1 VVANAVPMLSL
12 TIVGRETSTTVLGG
26 AVHLWDDGSAIVGI
40 LVLFTA
46 VIAPALQIGFML
58 AIVLGAIRQ
67 RPPRWVGPLLRYQPT
82 TRIWSMIEVMMLGV
96 LVALVK
102 IADYATVI
110 PGIALFVLGMLIF
123 LLAGMQASFDSREV
137 WGRIQWAD
145 VDARNTVDG
154 IAKETS

>member
-1 VVANAVPMLSL
+1 
-12 TIVGRETSTTVLGG
+12 
-26 AVHLWDDGSAIVGI
+26 
-40 LVLFTA
+40 
-46 VIAPALQIGFML
+46 
-58 AIVLGAIRQ
+58 
-67 RPPRWVGPLLRYQPT
+67 
-82 TRIWSMIEVMMLGV
+82 MIEVMMLGV

-110 PGIALFVLGMLIF
+110 PGIALFVLGMLVF